1 MAPQSLLFRQYFHQ
15 KSTVPDIRT
24 RTRGSLSI
32 YEKHFFF
39 AANVFDSNFRFG
51 RSGKGSLACSKMP
64 YYGGW
69 TELWL
74 PQGWLRS
81 GVKGS

>member
-1 MAPQSLLFRQYFHQ
+1 MAPQSLLFRRYFHP
-15 KSTVPDIRT
+15 KSTVPGIRT

-32 YEKHFFF
+32 YKKPLFF
-39 AANVFDSNFRFG
+39 AGHVSISNFRFG
-51 RSGKGSLACSKMP
+51 RSEKGTLACSKRP

-69 TELWL
+69 TELWR